1 MNHSVTADAPGKINL
16 YFEVGSLQPDGYHD
30 VASVYL
36 ALGLRERVS
45 LSPADAWSVSV
56 EGSLSSSQLAGV
68 PTGEDNL
75 VVRAAKLVSAL
86 AETQPA
92 HPVHFQIDKSVPVAG
107 GMGGGSADAAAAL
120 LAANDLY
127 CSGITTSALMKQ
139 AGELGADVP
148 FALMGGVAV
157 GTGRGDALEAI
168 EQVKTTHWV
177 LVPHDGGLST
187 PSVYQKLDALR
198 VSRGLDPAALP
209 APSIPA
215 GLIEA
220 LQSGDAHELAKH
232 IRNDLEECS
241 IQAIPELAK
250 TISDGVA
257 AGALAGMVSGSG
269 PTVAFLAESPDM
281 AEVIANNLSVL
292 GYEALVTYGPSEG
305 ANLEKN

>member
-16 YFEVGSLQPDGYHD
+16 YFEVGPLQPDGYHD

-36 ALGLRERVS
+36 ALGLRERVT
-45 LSPADAWSVSV
+45 LSPADAWSVAV

-198 VSRGLDPAALP
+198 VSRGLDPAALT
-209 APSIPA
+209 APSNPS
-215 GLIEA
+215 GLMEA
-220 LQSGDAHELAKH
+220 LQSGDAMHWPNTSATIWKSVRSRPFPSLPKQLATASRLGH
-232 IRNDLEECS
+232 WLEWF
-241 IQAIPELAK
+241 Q
-250 TISDGVA
+250 
-257 AGALAGMVSGSG
+257 
-269 PTVAFLAESPDM
+269 
-281 AEVIANNLSVL
+281 
-292 GYEALVTYGPSEG
+292 ALVRQLHYWPKAQTW
-305 ANLEKN
+305 LR